1 MKFNTVTITL
11 TNVDDEF
18 ASVKVVFD
26 PPLPEDED
34 SIEEQPLLALLDSML
49 ESIDEDGEGGEIYL
63 Q

>member
-1 MKFNTVTITL
+1 MKFDKVTITL

-18 ASVKVVFD
+18 ASVKVDFD
-26 PPLPEDED
+26 PPLPDDED

-49 ESIDEDGEGGEIYL
+49 ESIDEGEDGEMFL

>member
-1 MKFNTVTITL
+1 MKFDKVTITL

-18 ASVKVVFD
+18 ASVKVDFD
-26 PPLPEDED
+26 PPLPDDED

-49 ESIDEDGEGGEIYL
+49 ESISDGEDGEMFL

>member
-1 MKFNTVTITL
+1 MKFDKVTITL

-18 ASVKVVFD
+18 ASVKVDFF
-26 PPLPEDED
+26 PPLPDDED

-49 ESIDEDGEGGEIYL
+49 ESIDEEGEGEMFL